1 MGLYLGAT
9 QIQSGAA
16 AAAAGLGQTITV
28 GDYAYPNARPINDWL
43 KTNYNSVTYNG
54 NASGGGT
61 RALIAPSN
69 QPVNEGS
76 YVLALTQGSYGTVV
90 DITGAANGGALIN
103 AGVWKYDSQRSANN
117 QPTLTYRFTIDGG
130 TPVVLGPFVNP
141 TTNEVGS
148 FISAIGYWDIS
159 SEGFENNVT
168 VQLNNKGASPF
179 AQGIS
184 NTSPAYSY
192 SGVVDATTGVNY
204 NTINTGS
211 NFAALYASRT
221 LNDYL
226 FSGFPY
232 VYFATSCKVEVLINY
247 SFTQGYKAVA
257 NVKTF

>member
-1 MGLYLGAT
+1 M
-9 QIQSGAA
+9 SDFSDFFP
-16 AAAAGLGQTITV
+16 AAGGGGGIGQTITV

-43 KTNYNSVTYNG
+43 KTNYNSMSYYAPTG
-54 NASGGGT
+54 W
-61 RALIAPSN
+61 IAPSN

-103 AGVWKYDSQRSANN
+103 AGVWKYDSQRSTNN

-141 TTNEVGS
+141 TSNEVGT
-148 FISAIGYWDIS
+148 FVSAIGYWDITSEKVES
-159 SEGFENNVT
+159 STT
-168 VQLNNKGASPF
+168 VHLDNKGASPY
-179 AQGIS
+179 AQGIGS
-184 NTSPAYSY
+184 TAAGYSY

-204 NTINTGS
+204 NNTNPAS
-211 NFAALYASRT
+211 NVAAFWASRT

-247 SFTQGYKAVA
+247 SFTQGYKAIA

>member
-1 MGLYLGAT
+1 MSNFT
-9 QIQSGAA
+9 DFFP
-16 AAAAGLGQTITV
+16 AAAGGGIGQTITV

-43 KTNYNSVTYNG
+43 KTNYNTMTYHWYKYVMM
-54 NASGGGT
+54 
-61 RALIAPSN
+61 PSN

-76 YVLALTQGSYGTVV
+76 YVLALTQGSYNTIV
-90 DITGAANGGALIN
+90 DITSAANGGALIN
-103 AGVWKYDSQRSANN
+103 AGVWKYDTQRGNNN

-141 TTNEVGS
+141 TRNEIGS
-148 FISAIGYWDIS
+148 YASSVGYWDIIGQNYAS
-159 SEGFENNVT
+159 SGTSTFLQNR
-168 VQLNNKGASPF
+168 AISPV

-184 NTSPAYSY
+184 STNASYVY

-204 NTINTGS
+204 NAVNYTADGISG
-211 NFAALYASRT
+211 FYPSRP